1 MPLRKCVYTHILV
14 AWCTLLVTG
23 LLACATPPQPSPPR
37 AKTVATVST
46 IHGEER
52 VDAYAWLRQQ
62 SDPAVM
68 AYLQAENQ
76 YASAMM
82 QHTVAQQHALYQEM
96 LGRVQETDTTVP
108 VQIGDYYYYTR
119 TERGKQYAIRCRKQ
133 GSLQAAEE
141 VILDE
146 NALAAG
152 HQYFDLGVFE
162 VSPDQR
168 YLAYA
173 VDTAGNELYTVVI
186 KDLHTGTVLREA
198 ISGTW
203 TDVEWANDNQTIF
216 YTVLD
221 AARRPSKLFR
231 HRLGSDPHHDV
242 LVYEEGDAAFRL
254 RLSKTR
260 SKAYLLLQVRSLT
273 SSEVYLLHADRPAD
287 VWQLFQSRQA
297 DVRYDLEHQGE
308 LFYMLTNEQAANY
321 KLLSVA
327 VETPG
332 QRHWREVLPHRQDV
346 QLEGFDAFAQHLVL
360 YEREHGLQNIR
371 ILKAPDGIGHVVPFS
386 EPVYTLWRG
395 KNEEFHTPK
404 LRFEYSSLVTP
415 KTVYEYDMDTAE
427 RVVLK
432 QEAISEY
439 DPAQFHSERLFVP
452 TPDGARVP
460 VSIVFQRGL
469 PRHGSHPLLLEGY
482 GAYGVHLRATFSP
495 ERLSLLKRG
504 MIYAIAHVRGGGE
517 LGRAWYDAGRLLNKQ
532 NTFRDFIAVA
542 EFLIANHYTR
552 PDRLVAWGESA
563 GGLLMGA
570 VATMRPELF
579 QGVIA
584 HVPFVDVINTM
595 LDPTIPLVII
605 EYDEWGN
612 PADKTFY
619 DYMKAYSPYDN
630 VAPQHY
636 PHLFITAG
644 LYDPRVPYW
653 EPAKWVAKLR
663 AHKTDANMLL
673 LHTNM
678 EAGHGGASGRYDA
691 LKELAFEYAFILQVV
706 GYKE

>member
-1 MPLRKCVYTHILV
+1 
-14 AWCTLLVTG
+14 VTG
-23 LLACATPPQPSPPR
+23 LLAFATPPRPSPPR
-37 AKTVATVST
+37 AKTRASVSI

-52 VDAYAWLRQQ
+52 VDAYAWLRNL
-62 SDPAVM
+62 SDPDVR

-76 YASAMM
+76 YAAAMM
-82 QHTVAQQHALYQEM
+82 QHTAAQQGALYEEM
-96 LGRVQETDTTVP
+96 RRRVQETDTTVP
-108 VQIGDYYYYTR
+108 VLIGDSYYYAR
-119 TERGKQYAIRCRKQ
+119 TERGKQYAIRCRKR

-152 HQYFDLGVFE
+152 QQYFDLGAFT

-173 VDTAGNELYTVVI
+173 VDTAGNELYTVRI
-186 KDLHTGTVLREA
+186 KDLHTGTLLPET
-198 ISGTW
+198 IPGTW
-203 TDVEWANDNQTIF
+203 TDVEWANDSRTIF
-216 YTVLD
+216 YTALD
-221 AARRPSKLFR
+221 AAKRPSKLFR
-231 HRLGSDPHHDV
+231 HQVGSDPHHDV

-273 SSEVYLLHADRPAD
+273 ASEVYLLPADRPAD
-287 VWQLFQSRQA
+287 PWQLFQPRHA
-297 DVRYDLEHQGE
+297 NVRYDLEHQGE
-308 LFYMLTNEQAANY
+308 RFYILTNEQAANY
-321 KLLSVA
+321 KLMAVA
-327 VETPG
+327 VATPG
-332 QRHWREVLPHRQDV
+332 KTHWREILPHRQDV
-346 QLEGFDAFAQHLVL
+346 QIEGFDAFARHLVV
-360 YEREHGLQNIR
+360 YERQHGLQDIR
-371 ILKAPDGIGHVVPFS
+371 ILKAPDGVGHVVPFP

-395 KNEEFHTPK
+395 KNETFHTPK
-404 LRFEYSSLVTP
+404 LRFAYSSLVTP

-427 RVVLK
+427 RLVLK
-432 QEAISEY
+432 QEPISDY
-439 DPAQFHSERLFVP
+439 DPEQYQSARLFVP

-460 VSIVFQRGL
+460 VSMVFQRGL
-469 PRHGSHPLLLEGY
+469 PRNGSRPLLLEGY
-482 GAYGVHLRATFSP
+482 GAYGANLRAAFSP

-504 MIYAIAHVRGGGE
+504 MIYAIAHVRGGGD
-517 LGRAWYDAGRLLNKQ
+517 LGRAWYDAGRLLNKR

-542 EFLIANHYTR
+542 EFLIANQYTR

-579 QGVIA
+579 QAVIA

-595 LDPTIPLVII
+595 LDPTIPLVVI

-612 PADKTFY
+612 PADKTVY
-619 DYMKAYSPYDN
+619 DYMKTYSPYDN
-630 VAPQHY
+630 VTPKNY

-673 LHTNM
+673 LRTNM
-678 EAGHGGASGRYDA
+678 AAGHGGASGRYEA

-706 GYKE
+706 GHTE